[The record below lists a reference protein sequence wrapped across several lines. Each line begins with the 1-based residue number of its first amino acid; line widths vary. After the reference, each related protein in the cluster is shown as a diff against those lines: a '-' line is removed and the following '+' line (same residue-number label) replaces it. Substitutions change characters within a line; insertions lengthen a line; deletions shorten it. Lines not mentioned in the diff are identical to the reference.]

1 MIILKNK
8 YNPNGKKITITS
20 EQLKESFELLKK
32 LECYKSLIFKDGEI
46 QQEI

>member
-20 EQLKESFELLKK
+20 EQFKESFELLEKI
-32 LECYKSLIFKDGEI
+32 EYYKSIIFKDGEI
-46 QQEI
+46 Q